1 MPEISDKLKDDL
13 LAKLDELTAQH
24 KAVEAQLSDPDI
36 VADHNRLA
44 RIAREHG
51 QLAKFVAINNDMTA
65 TRQAAADAVEMI
77 EESADEPEMVE
88 MAREERDEAMRHE
101 SELYEDLIELLVTDE
116 EEDSRSV
123 IMELRP
129 GTGGDEAA
137 LFALDLFRMYSRYAE
152 AHRWK
157 IEQIDSQL
165 TELGGIREL
174 TVAIEGKGAWQK
186 LRYESGGHRVQR
198 VPETESQ
205 GRIHTSLATVA
216 VLPKVED
223 VDIHIDPSDIEMTF
237 MRSSGPGG
245 QHVNKTSSCVRLVH
259 KPSGIMVK
267 CQDQKSQ
274 LKNRRKAMDILR
286 ARLYALR
293 DAEQHEARDS
303 LRKSAIGSGDRS
315 VRIRTYNYPQDR
327 ITDHRI
333 GLDVFGIP
341 AFLAGACDKMF
352 DALAAHDREERIRDF
367 SR

>member
-1 MPEISDKLKDDL
+1 MPDISDRLKDDL
-13 LAKLDELTAQH
+13 RAKLAQLVAQH
-24 KAVEAQLSDPDI
+24 QAVEAQLSDPDI

-44 RIAREHG
+44 RVAREHG
-51 QLAKFVAINNDMTA
+51 QLAKFVTLSKELATA
-65 TRQAAADAVEMI
+65 LQAAADATEMI
-77 EESADEPEMVE
+77 EESGDEPEMAE
-88 MAREERDEAMRHE
+88 LAREELEEAHLRE
-101 SELYEDLIELLVTDE
+101 SATYESLIELLVTDE

-137 LFALDLFRMYSRYAE
+137 LFALDLFRMYARYAE
-152 AHRWK
+152 ARRWK
-157 IEQIDSQL
+157 VEEIDSQL

-216 VLPKVED
+216 VLPKVQD
-223 VDIHIDPSDIEMTF
+223 VDIHIDPSDVEMTF

-259 KPSGIMVK
+259 KPSGITVK

-274 LKNRRKAMDILR
+274 LKNRKKAMEILR

-293 DAEQHEARDS
+293 DAERHEARDS
-303 LRKSAIGSGDRS
+303 LRKNAIGSGDRS

-333 GLDVFGIP
+333 GLDIFGIP
-341 AFLAGACDKMF
+341 SFLAGDCDRMF